1 MKLQGLLILC
11 FGGLALGACSLPHPE
26 VPDAPKTE
34 KVEKKDGERTLAIAT
49 EDSVLKRRNEKGE
62 ILLSAHS
69 DSSTASLDLKSP
81 GKGDSILVGVK
92 GELYR
97 KGVVIS
103 RFSAPKGRFLEAD
116 KVLWLEGGV
125 MIKSEERNLTLTAR
139 TIRWKES
146 TGLISAEGD
155 VWLKGEEF
163 ESGPAPTLVTTPDL
177 ERFGTPD
184 RFK

>member
-1 MKLQGLLILC
+1 MKPKSILLLC
-11 FGGLALGACSLPHPE
+11 AGALVLSACSLPHPK
-26 VPDAPKTE
+26 VPASSKDE
-34 KVEKKDGERTLAIAT
+34 KEAKKEGESPLAVAT
-49 EDSVLKRRNEKGE
+49 EDSILKRRNEKGE
-62 ILLSAHS
+62 ILVVAHS
-69 DSSTASLDLKSP
+69 DSSTTSLDLKTP
-81 GKGDSILVGVK
+81 GKGDSVMVGVK

-103 RFSAPKGRFLEAD
+103 RFAAPKGRFIEAD

-125 MIKSEERNLTLTAR
+125 TIESEEKNLTLTAR
-139 TIRWKES
+139 TIRWKEA
-146 TGLISAEGD
+146 TGLISAEGN

-184 RFK
+184 RFR